1 MKGISFHYMQKGGN
15 LMGRKRKPV
24 INDNIERETVRL
36 TKYYQMLALNRYKWE
51 NLPNGIESRYI
62 EQMLFDNGECA
73 LFDHPDLG
81 LCVLRSSSRENLN
94 IYGEPTKLSLTGFNE
109 HRTVMMDECIRIMNN
124 DLALPTLPDIVYYAR
139 RMAEIDDIIM
149 QNLRQ
154 QRVPYLFATNENNQY
169 SIKSLYD
176 RMYQGEPAIFVD
188 KEMLKGEPEN
198 IMVLPTQ
205 APYLVDQLQ
214 IQKQEMERELLTF
227 LGINNTVEK
236 KERLLVDETN
246 SNNQFIKMASDI
258 GFKQRQLACEQMNE
272 MFGLNV
278 TVKETQDE
286 FQEEV
291 MEDGELY
298 NGNQGTSREST
309 D

>member
-1 MKGISFHYMQKGGN
+1 
-15 LMGRKRKPV
+15 MGRKRKPV
-24 INDNIERETVRL
+24 VNDNIERETIRL
-36 TKYYQMLALNRYKWE
+36 IKHYQMLALNRYKWE

-62 EQMLFDNGECA
+62 EEMLYDNGECA
-73 LFDHPDLG
+73 LFDHPDFG

-94 IYGEPTKLSLTGFNE
+94 IYGEPTKLTLTGFNE

-124 DLALPTLPDIVYYAR
+124 DLALPTLPNITYYAR

-154 QRVPYLFATNENNQY
+154 QRVPYLFATDENNAF
-169 SIKSLYD
+169 SMKSLYD
-176 RMYQGEPAIFVD
+176 RIYQGEPAIFID

-198 IMVLPTQ
+198 IMVIPTV
-205 APYLVDQLQ
+205 APYLVDKLQ

-227 LGINNTVEK
+227 LGINNTLEK

-258 GFKQRQLACEQMNE
+258 GFKQRQHACQQMNE
-272 MFGLNV
+272 KFGLSV
-278 TVKETQDE
+278 RVIETQDE
-286 FQEEV
+286 FQQEV

-298 NGNQGTSREST
+298 NDDSRNDE
-309 D
+309 

>member
-1 MKGISFHYMQKGGN
+1 
-15 LMGRKRKPV
+15 MGRKRKPV
-24 INDNIERETVRL
+24 VNDNIERETVRL
-36 TKYYQMLALNRYKWE
+36 TNHYQMLALNRYRWE

-62 EQMLFDNGECA
+62 EQMLYDNGECA
-73 LFDHPDLG
+73 MFDHPDFG

-109 HRTVMMDECIRIMNN
+109 HRTVMMDDCVRIMNN
-124 DLALPTLPDIVYYAR
+124 DLALPSLPNIVYYAR

-154 QRVPYLFATNENNQY
+154 QRVPYLFATDENN
-169 SIKSLYD
+169 SFSMKTLYD
-176 RMYQGEPAIFVD
+176 RMYQGEPAIFID
-188 KEMLKGEPEN
+188 KDMLKGEPEN
-198 IMVLPTQ
+198 IMVIPTT
-205 APYLVDQLQ
+205 APYLVDKLQ

-227 LGINNTVEK
+227 LGINNTLEK

-278 TVKETQDE
+278 SVVEIQDQLEKE
-286 FQEEV
+286 V
-291 MEDGELY
+291 ISDGEVY
-298 NGNQGTSREST
+298 NDNSRNVE
-309 D
+309 

>member
-1 MKGISFHYMQKGGN
+1 
-15 LMGRKRKPV
+15 MGRKRKPV
-24 INDNIERETVRL
+24 INDNIERETIRL

-73 LFDHPDLG
+73 MFDHPDLG

-94 IYGEPTKLSLTGFNE
+94 IYGEPTKLTLTGFNE
-109 HRTVMMDECIRIMNN
+109 HRTVMMDECVRIMNN
-124 DLALPTLPDIVYYAR
+124 DLALPTLPNIVYYAR

-154 QRVPYLFATNENNQY
+154 QRVPYLFATDENN
-169 SIKSLYD
+169 SFSLKSLYD
-176 RMYQGEPAIFVD
+176 RMYQGEPAIFID

-205 APYLVDQLQ
+205 APYLVDKLQ

-227 LGINNTVEK
+227 LGINNTLEK
-236 KERLLVDETN
+236 KERLIVDETN

-258 GFKQRQLACEQMNE
+258 GFKQRQLACQQMNE

-278 TVKETQDE
+278 RVFETQDE
-286 FQEEV
+286 FESEV
-291 MEDGELY
+291 TDDGELY
-298 NGNQGTSREST
+298 NDGQRLSE
-309 D
+309 

>member
-1 MKGISFHYMQKGGN
+1 
-15 LMGRKRKPV
+15 MGRKRKPV

-62 EQMLFDNGECA
+62 EQMLYDNGECA
-73 LFDHPDLG
+73 MFDHPDLG
-81 LCVLRSSSRENLN
+81 LCILRSSSRENLN
-94 IYGEPTKLSLTGFNE
+94 IYGEPTKLTLSGFNE
-109 HRTVMMDECIRIMNN
+109 HRTVMMDECVRIINN
-124 DLALPTLPDIVYYAR
+124 DLALPSLPDILYYAR
-139 RMAEIDDIIM
+139 RMAEIDDIVM

-154 QRVPYLFATNENNQY
+154 QRVPYLFATDENN
-169 SIKSLYD
+169 SFSVKTLYD
-176 RMYQGEPAIFVD
+176 RMYQGEPAIFID

-198 IMVLPTQ
+198 IMVIPTQ
-205 APYLVDQLQ
+205 APYLVDKLQ

-227 LGINNTVEK
+227 LGINNTLEK

-258 GFKQRQLACEQMNE
+258 GFKQRQLACEQMNQ

-278 TVKETQDE
+278 RVVETQDE
-286 FQEEV
+286 FESEV
-291 MEDGELY
+291 KDSGELY
-298 NGNQGTSREST
+298 NDNSRDDE
-309 D
+309 

>member
-1 MKGISFHYMQKGGN
+1 
-15 LMGRKRKPV
+15 MGRKRKPV
-24 INDNIERETVRL
+24 INDNIERETIRL

-62 EQMLFDNGECA
+62 EQMLYDNGECA
-73 LFDHPDLG
+73 MFDHPDLG

-94 IYGEPTKLSLTGFNE
+94 IYGEPTKLTVTGFNE
-109 HRTVMMDECIRIMNN
+109 HRMVMMDECVRILNN
-124 DLALPTLPDIVYYAR
+124 DLGLPTLENIVYYAR

-154 QRVPYLFATNENNQY
+154 QRVPYLFATDENNAL
-169 SIKSLYD
+169 SMKTLYD
-176 RMYQGEPAIFVD
+176 RIYQGEPAIFID

-198 IMVLPTQ
+198 IMVIPTL
-205 APYLVDQLQ
+205 APYLVDKLQ

-227 LGINNTVEK
+227 LGINNTLEK
-236 KERLLVDETN
+236 KERLIVDETN

-272 MFGLNV
+272 MFGLNIRV
-278 TVKETQDE
+278 IETQDE
-286 FQEEV
+286 MKEEV
-291 MEDGELY
+291 EQDGELY
-298 NGNQGTSREST
+298 NGNQRDDEPTL

>member
-1 MKGISFHYMQKGGN
+1 
-15 LMGRKRKPV
+15 MGRKPKV
-24 INDNIERETVRL
+24 IINDNIERETIRL

-62 EQMLFDNGECA
+62 EQMLYDNGECA
-73 LFDHPDLG
+73 MFDHPDLG

-94 IYGEPTKLSLTGFNE
+94 IYGEPTKLTVTGFNE
-109 HRTVMMDECIRIMNN
+109 HRTVMMDECVRILNN
-124 DLALPTLPDIVYYAR
+124 DLGLPTLQHITYYAR

-154 QRVPYLFATNENNQY
+154 QRVPYMFATDENNAL
-169 SIKSLYD
+169 SMKTLYN
-176 RMYQGEPAIFVD
+176 RIYQGEPAIFID

-198 IMVLPTQ
+198 IMVIPTL
-205 APYLVDQLQ
+205 APYLVDKLQ

-227 LGINNTVEK
+227 LGINNTLEK
-236 KERLLVDETN
+236 KERLIVDETN

-258 GFKQRQLACEQMNE
+258 GFKQRQLACKQMNE
-272 MFGLNV
+272 MFGLNIRV
-278 TVKETQDE
+278 TETQDE
-286 FQEEV
+286 MIKEV
-291 MEDGELY
+291 EQDGELY
-298 NGNQGTSREST
+298 NGNQGNDESSV

>member
-1 MKGISFHYMQKGGN
+1 
-15 LMGRKRKPV
+15 MGRKRKPV
-24 INDNIERETVRL
+24 INDNIERETIRL

-73 LFDHPDLG
+73 MFDHPDLG

-109 HRTVMMDECIRIMNN
+109 HRTVMIDDCVRIMNN
-124 DLALPTLPDIVYYAR
+124 ELALPSLPDIVYYAR

-154 QRVPYLFATNENNQY
+154 QRVPYLLATDENN
-169 SIKSLYD
+169 SLSVKTLYD
-176 RMYQGEPAIFVD
+176 QMYQGEPAIFID

-205 APYLVDQLQ
+205 APYLVDKLQ

-227 LGINNTVEK
+227 LGINNTLEK

-258 GFKQRQLACEQMNE
+258 GFKQRQLACEQINE

-278 TVKETQDE
+278 RVVETQDE
-286 FQEEV
+286 FECEV
-291 MEDGELY
+291 MDDGKLY
-298 NGNQGTSREST
+298 NGSQRDDESSI

>member
-1 MKGISFHYMQKGGN
+1 
-15 LMGRKRKPV
+15 MGRKRKPV

-94 IYGEPTKLSLTGFNE
+94 IYGEPTKLSVTGFNE
-109 HRTVMMDECIRIMNN
+109 HRTVMMDECVRIMNN

-154 QRVPYLFATNENNQY
+154 QRVPYLFATDENN
-169 SIKSLYD
+169 SFSMKSLYD
-176 RMYQGEPAIFVD
+176 RMYQGEPAIFID

-198 IMVLPTQ
+198 IMVIPTT
-205 APYLVDQLQ
+205 APYLVDKLQ

-227 LGINNTVEK
+227 LGINNTLEK

-258 GFKQRQLACEQMNE
+258 GFKQRQLACEQMNQ

-278 TVKETQDE
+278 RVIETQDE
-286 FQEEV
+286 FEMEV
-291 MEDGELY
+291 SDDGELY
-298 NGNQGTSREST
+298 NGNQRNDE
-309 D
+309 

>member
-1 MKGISFHYMQKGGN
+1 
-15 LMGRKRKPV
+15 MGRKRKPV
-24 INDNIERETVRL
+24 VNENIERETARL

-62 EQMLFDNGECA
+62 EEMLYDNGECA
-73 LFDHPDLG
+73 MFDHPDLG

-94 IYGEPTKLSLTGFNE
+94 IYGEPTKLTLSGFNE
-109 HRTVMMDECIRIMNN
+109 HRTVMMDECVRIMNN
-124 DLALPTLPDIVYYAR
+124 DLALPTLPNIVYYAR

-154 QRVPYLFATNENNQY
+154 QRVPYLFATDENN
-169 SIKSLYD
+169 SFSVKSLYD
-176 RMYQGEPAIFVD
+176 RMYQGEPAIFID

-205 APYLVDQLQ
+205 APYLVDKLQ

-227 LGINNTVEK
+227 LGINNTLEK
-236 KERLLVDETN
+236 KERLIVDETN

-258 GFKQRQLACEQMNE
+258 GFKQRKLACEQLNE

-278 TVKETQDE
+278 NVIETQDE
-286 FQEEV
+286 FESEV
-291 MEDGELY
+291 TDDGELY
-298 NGNQGTSREST
+298 NDGQRLPE
-309 D
+309 

>member
-1 MKGISFHYMQKGGN
+1 
-15 LMGRKRKPV
+15 MGRKRKPV
-24 INDNIERETVRL
+24 INENIERETIRL

-62 EQMLFDNGECA
+62 EQMLFDYGECA

-109 HRTVMMDECIRIMNN
+109 HRTVMMDECVRIINN

-154 QRVPYLFATNENNQY
+154 QRVPYLFATDENN
-169 SIKSLYD
+169 SFSMKSLYD
-176 RMYQGEPAIFVD
+176 RMYQGEPAIFID

-198 IMVLPTQ
+198 IMVIPTA
-205 APYLVDQLQ
+205 AP
-214 IQKQEMERELLTF
+214 
-227 LGINNTVEK
+227 
-236 KERLLVDETN
+236 
-246 SNNQFIKMASDI
+246 
-258 GFKQRQLACEQMNE
+258 
-272 MFGLNV
+272 
-278 TVKETQDE
+278 
-286 FQEEV
+286 
-291 MEDGELY
+291 
-298 NGNQGTSREST
+298 
-309 D
+309 

>member
-1 MKGISFHYMQKGGN
+1 
-15 LMGRKRKPV
+15 MGRKRKPV

-62 EQMLFDNGECA
+62 EQMLYDNGECA
-73 LFDHPDLG
+73 MFDHPDLG
-81 LCVLRSSSRENLN
+81 LCILRSSSRENLN
-94 IYGEPTKLSLTGFNE
+94 IYGEPTKLTLTGFNE
-109 HRTVMMDECIRIMNN
+109 HRTVMMDECVRILNN
-124 DLALPTLPDIVYYAR
+124 DLGLPTLQNIVYYAR

-154 QRVPYLFATNENNQY
+154 QRVPYLFATDENN
-169 SIKSLYD
+169 SFSMKSLYD
-176 RMYQGEPAIFVD
+176 RMYQGEPAIFID

-198 IMVLPTQ
+198 IMVIPTT
-205 APYLVDQLQ
+205 APYLVDKLQ

-227 LGINNTVEK
+227 LGINNTLEK

-258 GFKQRQLACEQMNE
+258 GYKQRQLACQKMNE
-272 MFGLNV
+272 MFGLNISV
-278 TVKETQDE
+278 VETQDE
-286 FQEEV
+286 MKQEV
-291 MEDGELY
+291 MNDVELY
-298 NGNQGTSREST
+298 DGDTT
-309 D
+309 DGR

>member
-1 MKGISFHYMQKGGN
+1 
-15 LMGRKRKPV
+15 MGRKRKPV
-24 INDNIERETVRL
+24 INDNIEREAVRL

-109 HRTVMMDECIRIMNN
+109 HRTVMMDECVRIMNN

-154 QRVPYLFATNENNQY
+154 QRVPYLFATDENN
-169 SIKSLYD
+169 SFSMKSLYD
-176 RMYQGEPAIFVD
+176 RMYQGEPAIFID

-198 IMVLPTQ
+198 IMVIPTT
-205 APYLVDQLQ
+205 APYLVDKLQ

-227 LGINNTVEK
+227 LGINNTLEK
-236 KERLLVDETN
+236 KERLIVDETN

-258 GFKQRQLACEQMNE
+258 GFKQRQLACEQINE

-278 TVKETQDE
+278 RVIETQDE
-286 FQEEV
+286 FEMEV
-291 MEDGELY
+291 SNDGELY
-298 NGNQGTSREST
+298 NDNQRMSE
-309 D
+309 

>member
-1 MKGISFHYMQKGGN
+1 
-15 LMGRKRKPV
+15 MGRKRKPV
-24 INDNIERETVRL
+24 INDNIERETIRL

-73 LFDHPDLG
+73 MFDHPDLG

-109 HRTVMMDECIRIMNN
+109 HRTVMIDECVRIMNN
-124 DLALPTLPDIVYYAR
+124 ELALPTLPDILYYAR

-154 QRVPYLFATNENNQY
+154 QRVPYLFATDENN
-169 SIKSLYD
+169 SFSLKSLYD
-176 RMYQGEPAIFVD
+176 RFYQGEPAIFID

-198 IMVLPTQ
+198 IMVIPTV
-205 APYLVDQLQ
+205 APYLVDKLQ

-227 LGINNTVEK
+227 LGINNTLEK

-258 GFKQRQLACEQMNE
+258 GFKQRQFACEQLNE

-278 TVKETQDE
+278 RVVETQDE
-286 FQEEV
+286 MQGEV
-291 MEDGELY
+291 MNDGELY
-298 NGNQGTSREST
+298 NGNPSDDR
-309 D
+309 

>member
-1 MKGISFHYMQKGGN
+1 
-15 LMGRKRKPV
+15 MGRKRKPV
-24 INDNIERETVRL
+24 INDAIERETIRL
-36 TKYYQMLALNRYKWE
+36 TNHYQMMALNRYKWE

-62 EQMLFDNGECA
+62 EQMLYDNGECA
-73 LFDHPDLG
+73 MFDHPDLG

-94 IYGEPTKLSLTGFNE
+94 IYGEPTKLTVTGFNE
-109 HRTVMMDECIRIMNN
+109 HRTVMMDECVRILNN
-124 DLALPTLPDIVYYAR
+124 DLGLPTHTDILYYAR

-154 QRVPYLFATNENNQY
+154 QRVPYLFATNENNQF

-176 RMYQGEPAIFVD
+176 RMYQGEPAIFID
-188 KEMLKGEPEN
+188 GDMLKGEPEN

-214 IQKQEMERELLTF
+214 LQKQEMERELLTF
-227 LGINNTVEK
+227 LGINNTLEK

-246 SNNQFIKMASDI
+246 SNNQYIKMASDL
-258 GFKQRQLACEQMNE
+258 GFKQRQLACEQINK

-278 TVKETQDE
+278 SVSETQDE
-286 FQEEV
+286 FQQEV
-291 MEDGELY
+291 IDDGELY
-298 NGNQGTSREST
+298 DGNTSDDR
-309 D
+309 

>member
-1 MKGISFHYMQKGGN
+1 
-15 LMGRKRKPV
+15 MGRKRKPL
-24 INDNIERETVRL
+24 INDNIERETIRL

-62 EQMLFDNGECA
+62 EQMLFDNGECT

-94 IYGEPTKLSLTGFNE
+94 IYGEPTKLSVTGFNE
-109 HRTVMMDECIRIMNN
+109 HRTVMMDECVRIMNN

-154 QRVPYLFATNENNQY
+154 QRVPYLLATDENN
-169 SIKSLYD
+169 SFSVKTLYD
-176 RMYQGEPAIFVD
+176 RMYQGEPAIFID

-205 APYLVDQLQ
+205 APYLVDKLQ

-227 LGINNTVEK
+227 LGINNTLEK

-278 TVKETQDE
+278 QVVETQDE
-286 FQEEV
+286 FESEV
-291 MEDGELY
+291 MDDGELY
-298 NGNQGTSREST
+298 NDNQRMSE
-309 D
+309 

>member
-1 MKGISFHYMQKGGN
+1 
-15 LMGRKRKPV
+15 MGRKRKPV
-24 INDNIERETVRL
+24 VNDNIERETVRL
-36 TKYYQMLALNRYKWE
+36 TKYYQMIALNRYRWE

-62 EQMLFDNGECA
+62 EEMLYDNGECA
-73 LFDHPDLG
+73 MFDHPNLG

-109 HRTVMMDECIRIMNN
+109 HRTVMMDECVRIMNN
-124 DLALPTLPDIVYYAR
+124 DLALPTLPDIVYYGR

-176 RMYQGEPAIFVD
+176 KMYQGEPAIFID
-188 KEMLKGEPEN
+188 GDMLKGEPEN

-205 APYLVDQLQ
+205 SPYLVDKLQ

-227 LGINNTVEK
+227 LGINNTLEK
-236 KERLLVDETN
+236 KERLIVDETN

-258 GFKQRQLACEQMNE
+258 GFKQRQLACEQMNQ

-278 TVKETQDE
+278 RVVETQDE
-286 FQEEV
+286 FKSEV
-291 MEDGELY
+291 IDDGSLY
-298 NGNQGTSREST
+298 NGSQRDDETT
-309 D
+309 AD

>member
-1 MKGISFHYMQKGGN
+1 
-15 LMGRKRKPV
+15 MGRKRKPV
-24 INDNIERETVRL
+24 INDNIERETIRL

-62 EQMLFDNGECA
+62 EQMLYDNGECA
-73 LFDHPDLG
+73 MFDHPDLG

-94 IYGEPTKLSLTGFNE
+94 IYGEPTKLTVSGFNE
-109 HRTVMMDECIRIMNN
+109 HRTIMMDECVRILNN
-124 DLALPTLPDIVYYAR
+124 DLGLPTLQHIVYYAR

-154 QRVPYLFATNENNQY
+154 QRVPYLFATDENNAL
-169 SIKSLYD
+169 SMKTLYD
-176 RMYQGEPAIFVD
+176 RIYQGEPAIFID

-205 APYLVDQLQ
+205 APYLVDKLQ

-227 LGINNTVEK
+227 LGINNTLEK

-272 MFGLNV
+272 MFGLSV
-278 TVKETQDE
+278 RVVETQDE
-286 FQEEV
+286 FESEV
-291 MEDGELY
+291 TEDGELY
-298 NGNQGTSREST
+298 NGNQSVDE
-309 D
+309 

>member
-1 MKGISFHYMQKGGN
+1 
-15 LMGRKRKPV
+15 MGRKRKPV
-24 INDNIERETVRL
+24 VNDNIEQETIRL
-36 TKYYQMLALNRYKWE
+36 TKHYQMLALNRYRWE

-62 EQMLFDNGECA
+62 EEMLYDNGECA
-73 LFDHPDLG
+73 MFDHPDLG

-94 IYGEPTKLSLTGFNE
+94 IYGEPTKLTLSGFNE
-109 HRTVMMDECIRIMNN
+109 YRTVMMDECVRIMNN
-124 DLALPTLPDIVYYAR
+124 DLALPTLPNIVYYAR

-154 QRVPYLFATNENNQY
+154 QRVPYLFATDENNAF
-169 SIKSLYD
+169 SMKSLYD
-176 RMYQGEPAIFVD
+176 RIYQGEPAIFID

-198 IMVLPTQ
+198 IMVIPTT
-205 APYLVDQLQ
+205 APYLVDKLQ

-227 LGINNTVEK
+227 LGINNTLEK
-236 KERLLVDETN
+236 KERLIVDETN

-258 GFKQRQLACEQMNE
+258 GFKQRQLACEQINE

-278 TVKETQDE
+278 RVVETQDE
-286 FQEEV
+286 FQQEV

-298 NGNQGTSREST
+298 DGIENDRKE
-309 D
+309 